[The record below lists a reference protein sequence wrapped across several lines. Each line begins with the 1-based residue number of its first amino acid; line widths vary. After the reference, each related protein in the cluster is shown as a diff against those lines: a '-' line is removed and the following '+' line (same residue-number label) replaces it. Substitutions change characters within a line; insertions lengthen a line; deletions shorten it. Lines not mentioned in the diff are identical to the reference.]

1 MVNEINI
8 QNTQQFIDLIN
19 NHPNDH
25 PLKTIGLLFAAA
37 INDWP
42 TQNQTNINEFVQEL
56 QNYFGTPLTKES
68 ILAKTTSFSDED
80 AWRKES
86 AASLL
91 ELLDLAETQYQEKNL
106 EQLIE
111 AIIKHYEEPS
121 KIADSVNLVEEF
133 GVYDEKLDLSGYQYP
148 NLDLFPPQLHP
159 LIEKINKQ
167 AAQYKLPLLLS
178 DEENL
183 TFQELYEHPN
193 LLLAGTIAS
202 GKTQF
207 IYNQL
212 VMWLYKFHPAQLKL
226 VICKS
231 KPIDYT
237 AFAKLEKHFIAAVP
251 GDQSPIIDYNKA
263 LPTIN
268 ALLIE
273 CEQRQELFQKA
284 GVKSITDYNNKFVHR
299 TLDPL
304 LGHRYLPDI
313 VIIMD
318 DLQTFL
324 DDDTIRS
331 LIVLTQKNLYTGIY
345 LLAVTSQIMARNIS
359 PQLRANF
366 SFRIGMKLM
375 SQNESKKILDR
386 IGAEKLTSSGQ
397 LVYERG
403 EKLTKGHQPY
413 FDYTYLSSICEYIGS
428 QRGYPSPYLLPE
440 YRFAENIPVLF
451 DPKDKDQFF
460 EEAARLIVMY
470 QQGSR
475 SLIQRKLKLGYNRSG
490 RIIDQLEAAGIIG
503 PFEGSKPREVL
514 FPDEYA
520 LEQYLEKLAANNNLE
535 YTPPNI
541 YNNSKKIINTP
552 IEPEL
557 SMKKIDDLKN
567 EPIYAENKPIVSKKN
582 KGKVFV
588 FLLIVVVILAF
599 FYWMGKQ

>member
-1 MVNEINI
+1 MADEINI
-8 QNTQQFIDLIN
+8 KNIQQLVDLMN
-19 NHPNDH
+19 NDPNDH
-25 PLKTIGLLFAAA
+25 PLKKMGLLFAAA
-37 INDWP
+37 MNDWP
-42 TQNQTNINEFVQEL
+42 THNQTNINEFIQEL
-56 QNYFGTPLTKES
+56 QNYFGTPITKDV
-68 ILAKTTSFSDED
+68 ILNKATSLSNDD

-86 AASLL
+86 ASSLL
-91 ELLDLAETQYQEKNL
+91 ELFDLAGTEYKGENL
-106 EQLIE
+106 EQLIQV
-111 AIIKHYEEPS
+111 IINYYEQPP
-121 KIADSVNLVEEF
+121 KIADPMMLVEQF
-133 GVYDEKLDLSGYQYP
+133 GVYDEKLDLSSYQYP
-148 NLDLFPPQLHP
+148 SLDLFPHQLQP
-159 LIEKINKQ
+159 LVEKINRQ

-178 DEENL
+178 GKENL

-226 VICKS
+226 VVCKS

-237 AFAKLEKHFIAAVP
+237 ACTKLEKHFIAALV
-251 GDQSPIIDYNKA
+251 GDQSPVIDHNKA

-304 LGHRYLPDI
+304 QGHRYLPDI
-313 VIIMD
+313 VLIMD

-366 SFRIGMKLM
+366 SLRIGMKLM

-403 EKLTKGHQPY
+403 EKLMKGHQPY
-413 FDYTYLSSICEYIGS
+413 LDYLYLSSICEYIGR
-428 QRGYPSPYLLPE
+428 QRGYPAPYLLPE
-440 YRFAENIPVLF
+440 YRFVENPPVIF
-451 DPKDKDQFF
+451 DPKDKDQLF
-460 EEAARLIVMY
+460 EDAARLIVMN
-470 QQGSR
+470 QQAST
-475 SLIQRKLKLGYNRSG
+475 SLIQRKLVISYNRAG
-490 RIIDQLEAAGIIG
+490 RIIDQLEAAGVVG

-520 LEQYLEKLAANNNLE
+520 LEQYLEKLGTNNNLE

-541 YNNSKKIINTP
+541 YNNSKKIIKTP
-552 IEPEL
+552 IKPAL
-557 SMKKIDDLKN
+557 SMNKIEDLKR
-567 EPIYAENKPIVSKKN
+567 ETIYTENKPIVSKKN
-582 KGKVFV
+582 TGKVFI
-588 FLLIVVVILAF
+588 FLFIVIVILALC
-599 FYWMGKQ
+599 YWIGKQ

>member
-1 MVNEINI
+1 MENDTNIENI
-8 QNTQQFIDLIN
+8 QQLIDLVN
-19 NHPNDH
+19 NDPNDH
-25 PLKTIGLLFAAA
+25 PLKKMGFLFAAA
-37 INDWP
+37 MNDWP
-42 TQNQTNINEFVQEL
+42 TQNQTNINEFIQEL
-56 QNYFGTPLTKES
+56 RCYFGTPITKDV
-68 ILAKTTSFSDED
+68 ILNKATSLSDED

-86 AASLL
+86 ASSLL

-106 EQLIE
+106 EHLIQV
-111 AIIKHYEEPS
+111 IIKYYEQPPT
-121 KIADSVNLVEEF
+121 IVDPIMLVGQF
-133 GVYDEKLDLSGYQYP
+133 GVNDEKLDLSGYQYP
-148 NLDLFPPQLHP
+148 SLDLFPPQLHP
-159 LIEKINKQ
+159 LIEKNNKQ
-167 AAQYKLPLLLS
+167 AAKYKLPLLLS

-251 GDQSPIIDYNKA
+251 GDQSPVIDHNNA

-313 VIIMD
+313 VLIMD

-324 DDDTIRS
+324 NDDTIRS

-345 LLAVTSQIMARNIS
+345 LLAVTSQIMAKNIS

-397 LVYERG
+397 LVYERA
-403 EKLTKGHQPY
+403 EKLIKGHQPY
-413 FDYTYLSSICEYIGS
+413 FDYTYLSSICEYIGR

-440 YRFAENIPVLF
+440 YRFVENPPVLF
-451 DPKDKDQFF
+451 DPKDRDQFF
-460 EEAARLIVMY
+460 VEAARLVVIY
-470 QQGSR
+470 QQGST

-520 LEQYLEKLAANNNLE
+520 LELYLEKLAASNNLE
-535 YTPPNI
+535 YTPSSL

-552 IEPEL
+552 IEPKL
-557 SMKKIDDLKN
+557 SMNKNDDLKN
-567 EPIYAENKPIVSKKN
+567 EPIYTENKPIVSKKN

-588 FLLIVVVILAF
+588 FLLIVIVILAF

>member
-1 MVNEINI
+1 MANEINI
-8 QNTQQFIDLIN
+8 KNIQQLIDLVN
-19 NHPNDH
+19 NDPNDH
-25 PLKTIGLLFAAA
+25 PLKKMGLLFAAA
-37 INDWP
+37 MNDWP
-42 TQNQTNINEFVQEL
+42 TQDQTNLNEFLQEL
-56 QNYFGTPLTKES
+56 CNYFGTPLTKAT
-68 ILAKTTSFSDED
+68 ILAKTTGLSDED

-86 AASLL
+86 ASSLL
-91 ELLDLAETQYQEKNL
+91 ELFDVAETQYQEKNL
-106 EQLIE
+106 EQLIG
-111 AIIKHYEEPS
+111 AIVKHYEEPP
-121 KIADSVNLVEEF
+121 KIADSINPVEQF
-133 GVYDEKLDLSGYQYP
+133 GVYDEKLDLPGYQYP
-148 NLDLFPPQLHP
+148 SLDLFPPQLHP

-212 VMWLYKFHPAQLKL
+212 VMWLYKFHPVQLKL

-237 AFAKLEKHFIAAVP
+237 AFTKLEKHFIAALA
-251 GDQSPIIDYNKA
+251 GDESPVIEQNNA

-268 ALLIE
+268 ALIIE
-273 CEQRQELFQKA
+273 CEQRQQLFQKA
-284 GVKSITDYNNKFVHR
+284 DVKSITDYNNKFVQR

-313 VIIMD
+313 VLIMD

-324 DDDTIRS
+324 NDDTIRS
-331 LIVLTQKNLYTGIY
+331 LIILTQKNLYTGIY
-345 LLAVTSQIMARNIS
+345 LLAVTSQIMAKNIS

-386 IGAEKLTSSGQ
+386 VGAEKLTSSGQ

-403 EKLTKGHQPY
+403 EKLIKGQQPY
-413 FDYTYLSSICEYIGS
+413 LDYLYLSSICEYIGS
-428 QRGYPSPYLLPE
+428 QRGYPSPYLLPQ
-440 YRFAENIPVLF
+440 YRFAEDPTALF
-451 DPKDKDQFF
+451 DPKDKDHLF
-460 EEAARLIVMY
+460 EEAARLVVMY
-470 QQGSR
+470 QQGST
-475 SLIQRKLKLGYNRSG
+475 SLIQRKLKLGYNRAG
-490 RIIDQLEAAGIIG
+490 RLMDQLEAAGVVG
-503 PFEGSKPREVL
+503 PFEGSKAREVL

-520 LEQYLEKLAANNNLE
+520 LEQYLEKLATHNNLE
-535 YTPPNI
+535 YTPPSL

-557 SMKKIDDLKN
+557 SMNKIDDLKHQSID
-567 EPIYAENKPIVSKKN
+567 PENIPIVSKKN
-582 KGKVFV
+582 KGKVFI
-588 FLLIVVVILAF
+588 FLLIVIVILAVC
-599 FYWMGKQ
+599 YWIGKL

>member
-1 MVNEINI
+1 VKNDTNI
-8 QNTQQFIDLIN
+8 VDLKQLIDLVN
-19 NHPNDH
+19 NDPNDH
-25 PLKTIGLLFAAA
+25 LLKKMGLLFLNAM
-37 INDWP
+37 NDWP
-42 TQNQTNINEFVQEL
+42 TQDQTNIGEFVKDL
-56 QNYFGTPLTKES
+56 RNYFGTPLIKEV
-68 ILAKTTSFSDED
+68 ILAKTTGLSDED

-86 AASLL
+86 ASSLL

-111 AIIKHYEEPS
+111 VMIKHYEEPP
-121 KIADSVNLVEEF
+121 KIADPINLVEQF

-148 NLDLFPPQLHP
+148 SLDLFPPQLHP

-167 AAQYKLPLLLS
+167 AAQYKLPVLLS
-178 DEENL
+178 GEENL

-237 AFAKLEKHFIAAVP
+237 AFTKLEKHFIAALA
-251 GDQSPIIDYNKA
+251 GDESPIIDRNKA
-263 LPTIN
+263 LSTIN

-304 LGHRYLPDI
+304 QGHRYLPDI
-313 VIIMD
+313 VLVMD
-318 DLQTFL
+318 DPQTFL

-331 LIVLTQKNLYTGIY
+331 LIVLTQKNLHTGIY

-366 SFRIGMKLM
+366 SLRIGMKLM

-403 EKLTKGHQPY
+403 EKLIRGHQPY
-413 FDYTYLSSICEYIGS
+413 LDYTYLSSICEYIGS
-428 QRGYPSPYLLPE
+428 QKGYPSPYLLTE
-440 YRFAENIPVLF
+440 YRFAENPPALF
-451 DPKDKDQFF
+451 DPKDKDQLF
-460 EEAARLIVMY
+460 EEAARLVVMY
-470 QQGSR
+470 QQGST
-475 SLIQRKLKLGYNRSG
+475 SLIQRKLKLGYNRAG
-490 RIIDQLEAAGIIG
+490 RLMDQLEAAGVVG
-503 PFEGSKPREVL
+503 PFEGSKAREVL
-514 FPDEYA
+514 FPGEYA
-520 LEQYLEKLAANNNLE
+520 LEQYLEILATHNNLE
-535 YTPPNI
+535 YTPPSL
-541 YNNSKKIINTP
+541 YKDSKKNINSF

-557 SMKKIDDLKN
+557 SMNKN
-567 EPIYAENKPIVSKKN
+567 DNLEPEPIYPENKPIFSKKN
-582 KGKVFV
+582 KNKVFILL
-588 FLLIVVVILAF
+588 FLVIVILTF
-599 FYWMGKQ
+599 FYWINKL

>member
-1 MVNEINI
+1 MGNERNI
-8 QNTQQFIDLIN
+8 EDLQQLVHLIN
-19 NHPNDH
+19 NDPNDH
-25 PLKTIGLLFAAA
+25 PLKKMGLLFAAA
-37 INDWP
+37 MNDWP
-42 TQNQTNINEFVQEL
+42 TQNQCNINEFIQEL
-56 QNYFGTPLTKES
+56 RCYFGTPITKDV
-68 ILAKTTSFSDED
+68 ILNKATSLSNED

-91 ELLDLAETQYQEKNL
+91 EFFDLAETQYLEKNL

-111 AIIKHYEEPS
+111 VMIKHYQEPP
-121 KIADSVNLVEEF
+121 KITDPINLVEEF

-148 NLDLFPPQLHP
+148 SLDLFPPQLHP

-183 TFQELYEHPN
+183 TFQELYERPN
-193 LLLAGTIAS
+193 VLLAGTIAS

-251 GDQSPIIDYNKA
+251 GDQSPVIDQNNA
-263 LPTIN
+263 LPKIN
-268 ALLIE
+268 ALIIE

-284 GVKSITDYNNKFVHR
+284 GVKSVTDYNNKFVHR

-304 LGHRYLPDI
+304 LGHHYLPDI
-313 VIIMD
+313 VLIMD
-318 DLQTFL
+318 DLHTFL
-324 DDDTIRS
+324 NDDTIRS
-331 LIVLTQKNLYTGIY
+331 LIALTQKNLYTGIY

-375 SQNESKKILDR
+375 SQNESKKLLER

-403 EKLTKGHQPY
+403 EKLIKGHQPY
-413 FDYTYLSSICEYIGS
+413 LDYLYLSSICEYIGS

-440 YRFAENIPVLF
+440 YRFVENPPVIF

-470 QQGSR
+470 QQGST
-475 SLIQRKLKLGYNRSG
+475 SLIQRKLKLGYNRAG

-514 FPDEYA
+514 FPDEYG

-557 SMKKIDDLKN
+557 SMNKNDDLKR
-567 EPIYAENKPIVSKKN
+567 EPIYTENKPIVSKKN

-588 FLLIVVVILAF
+588 FLLIVIVMLTF

>member
-1 MVNEINI
+1 MKNDTNI
-8 QNTQQFIDLIN
+8 VDLKQLIDLVN
-19 NHPNDH
+19 NDPNDH
-25 PLKTIGLLFAAA
+25 LLKKMGLLFLNAM
-37 INDWP
+37 NDWP
-42 TQNQTNINEFVQEL
+42 TQDQTNIGEFVKDL
-56 QNYFGTPLTKES
+56 RNYFGTPLIKEV
-68 ILAKTTSFSDED
+68 ILAKTTGLSDED

-86 AASLL
+86 ASSLL

-111 AIIKHYEEPS
+111 VMIKHYEEPP
-121 KIADSVNLVEEF
+121 KIADPINLVEQF

-148 NLDLFPPQLHP
+148 SLDLFPPQLHP

-167 AAQYKLPLLLS
+167 AAQYKLPVLLS
-178 DEENL
+178 GEENL

-237 AFAKLEKHFIAAVP
+237 AFTKLEKHFIAALA
-251 GDQSPIIDYNKA
+251 GDESPIIDRNKA
-263 LPTIN
+263 LSTIN

-304 LGHRYLPDI
+304 QGHRYLPDI
-313 VIIMD
+313 VLVMD
-318 DLQTFL
+318 DPQTFL

-331 LIVLTQKNLYTGIY
+331 LIVLTQKNLHTGIY

-366 SFRIGMKLM
+366 SLRIGMKLM

-403 EKLTKGHQPY
+403 EKLIRGHQPY
-413 FDYTYLSSICEYIGS
+413 LDYTYLSSICEYIGS
-428 QRGYPSPYLLPE
+428 QKGYPSPYLLTE
-440 YRFAENIPVLF
+440 YRFAENPPALF
-451 DPKDKDQFF
+451 DPKDKDQLF
-460 EEAARLIVMY
+460 EEAARLVVMY
-470 QQGSR
+470 QQGST
-475 SLIQRKLKLGYNRSG
+475 SLIQRKLKLGYNRAG
-490 RIIDQLEAAGIIG
+490 RLMDQLEAAGVVG
-503 PFEGSKPREVL
+503 PFEGSKAREVL
-514 FPDEYA
+514 FPGEYA
-520 LEQYLEKLAANNNLE
+520 LEQYLEILATHNNLE
-535 YTPPNI
+535 YTPPSL
-541 YNNSKKIINTP
+541 YKDSKKNINSF

-557 SMKKIDDLKN
+557 SMNKN
-567 EPIYAENKPIVSKKN
+567 DNLEPEPIYPENKPIFSKKN
-582 KGKVFV
+582 KNKVFILL
-588 FLLIVVVILAF
+588 FLVIVILTF
-599 FYWMGKQ
+599 FYWINKL

>member
-1 MVNEINI
+1 MANEINI
-8 QNTQQFIDLIN
+8 ENIQQLIDLVN
-19 NHPNDH
+19 NDANDH
-25 PLKTIGLLFAAA
+25 LLKKMGLLFVDAM
-37 INDWP
+37 NDWP
-42 TQNQTNINEFVQEL
+42 THNLNNINKFVQEL
-56 QNYFGTPLTKES
+56 HNYFGAPLTKES
-68 ILAKTTSFSDED
+68 ILAKTTSLSDKD

-86 AASLL
+86 ASSLL

-106 EQLIE
+106 EQLLR
-111 AIIKHYEEPS
+111 AIIKHYEEPA
-121 KIADSVNLVEEF
+121 KIADSNNLVEQF
-133 GVYDEKLDLSGYQYP
+133 GLYNEKLDLSGYQYP
-148 NLDLFPPQLHP
+148 SLDLFPRQLHP
-159 LIEKINKQ
+159 LIKKINIQ

-212 VMWLYKFHPAQLKL
+212 IMWLYKFHPAQLKL
-226 VICKS
+226 VIYKS

-237 AFAKLEKHFIAAVP
+237 AFAKLEKHFIAALAN
-251 GDQSPIIDYNKA
+251 DQSPIIDHNKT

-304 LGHRYLPDI
+304 QGHRYLPDI
-313 VIIMD
+313 VLIMD

-359 PQLRANF
+359 TQLRANF
-366 SFRIGMKLM
+366 SLRIGMKLM

-403 EKLTKGHQPY
+403 EKLIKGHQPY
-413 FDYTYLSSICEYIGS
+413 LDYTYLSSICEYIGR
-428 QRGYPSPYLLPE
+428 QQGYPSPYLLPE
-440 YRFAENIPVLF
+440 YRFAENPPALF
-451 DPKDKDQFF
+451 DPKDKDQLF

-470 QQGSR
+470 QQGST
-475 SLIQRKLKLGYNRSG
+475 SLIQRKLKLGYNRAG
-490 RIIDQLEAAGIIG
+490 RIIDQLEAVGIIG

-520 LEQYLEKLAANNNLE
+520 LELYLEKLVANNNLE

-552 IEPEL
+552 IKPES
-557 SMKKIDDLKN
+557 SMNKNDDLKR
-567 EPIYAENKPIVSKKN
+567 ETIYNENKPIVSKKS
-582 KGKVFV
+582 KGKVLV
-588 FLLIVVVILAF
+588 FLLIFIVMLAF

>member
-1 MVNEINI
+1 MENDTSIENI
-8 QNTQQFIDLIN
+8 QQLIDLVN
-19 NHPNDH
+19 NDPKDH
-25 PLKTIGLLFAAA
+25 PLKKMGVLFAAA
-37 INDWP
+37 MNDWP

-56 QNYFGTPLTKES
+56 QNYFGTPVTKD
-68 ILAKTTSFSDED
+68 IIFNKATSLSDED

-91 ELLDLAETQYQEKNL
+91 EFFDLAETQYQEKNL

-111 AIIKHYEEPS
+111 AIIKYYQEPS
-121 KIADSVNLVEEF
+121 KIADPINLVEQF
-133 GVYDEKLDLSGYQYP
+133 GLYDEKLDLSGYQYP
-148 NLDLFPPQLHP
+148 SLDLFPPQLHP

-167 AAQYKLPLLLS
+167 AAEYKLPVLLNG
-178 DEENL
+178 EENL

-212 VMWLYKFHPAQLKL
+212 VMWLYKFHPAQLKM

-237 AFAKLEKHFIAAVP
+237 AFTKLEKHFIAAVP
-251 GDQSPIIDYNKA
+251 GDQSPVIDHNKA

-313 VIIMD
+313 VLIMD

-403 EKLTKGHQPY
+403 EKLIKGHQPY
-413 FDYTYLSSICEYIGS
+413 LDYLYLSSICEYIGS

-470 QQGSR
+470 QQGST
-475 SLIQRKLKLGYNRSG
+475 SLIQRKLKLGYNRAG

-541 YNNSKKIINTP
+541 YNNSKKIINTL

-557 SMKKIDDLKN
+557 SMKKIDDLKR
-567 EPIYAENKPIVSKKN
+567 EPIYTENKPIVSKKN

>member
-1 MVNEINI
+1 MANKINI
-8 QNTQQFIDLIN
+8 ENIQQLIDLVN
-19 NHPNDH
+19 NDPKDH
-25 PLKTIGLLFAAA
+25 PLKKMGLLFAAA
-37 INDWP
+37 MNDWP
-42 TQNQTNINEFVQEL
+42 TQNKTNINEFVEEVR
-56 QNYFGTPLTKES
+56 NYFGTPLIKEI
-68 ILAKTTSFSDED
+68 ILNKSTSETDVD

-86 AASLL
+86 ASSLL

-106 EQLIE
+106 EQLIQV
-111 AIIKHYEEPS
+111 IIKYYEQPPT
-121 KIADSVNLVEEF
+121 IVDPIMLVEQF

-148 NLDLFPPQLHP
+148 SLDLFPPQLHP

-167 AAQYKLPLLLS
+167 AAEYKLPVLLNG
-178 DEENL
+178 EENL

-237 AFAKLEKHFIAAVP
+237 AFAKLEKHFIAALAS
-251 GDQSPIIDYNKA
+251 DQSPIIDYNKA

-268 ALLIE
+268 ALIIE

-299 TLDPL
+299 SIDPL
-304 LGHRYLPDI
+304 LGHRFLPDI
-313 VIIMD
+313 VLIMD

-324 DDDTIRS
+324 NDDTIRS

-345 LLAVTSQIMARNIS
+345 LLAVTSQIMVRNIS

-403 EKLTKGHQPY
+403 EKLIKGHQPY
-413 FDYTYLSSICEYIGS
+413 LDYTYLSSICEYIGS

-440 YRFAENIPVLF
+440 YRFVENPPVIF

-470 QQGSR
+470 QQGST
-475 SLIQRKLKLGYNRSG
+475 SLIQRKLKLGYNRAG
-490 RIIDQLEAAGIIG
+490 RIIAQLEAAGIIG

-520 LEQYLEKLAANNNLE
+520 LELYLEKLAANNNLE
-535 YTPPNI
+535 YTPPSL

-567 EPIYAENKPIVSKKN
+567 EPIYTENKPIVSKKN

-588 FLLIVVVILAF
+588 FLLIVIVMLAF

>member
-1 MVNEINI
+1 MANEINI
-8 QNTQQFIDLIN
+8 ENIQHLIDLVN
-19 NHPNDH
+19 NDPNDH
-25 PLKTIGLLFAAA
+25 PLKKMGLLFAAA
-37 INDWP
+37 MNDWP
-42 TQNQTNINEFVQEL
+42 THNQTNINEFIQEL
-56 QNYFGTPLTKES
+56 QNYFGTPITKDV
-68 ILAKTTSFSDED
+68 ILNKATSLSNDD

-86 AASLL
+86 ASSLL
-91 ELLDLAETQYQEKNL
+91 ELFDLAGTEYKGENL
-106 EQLIE
+106 EQLIQVVIKYYE
-111 AIIKHYEEPS
+111 QPPIIVDP
-121 KIADSVNLVEEF
+121 IMLVEQF
-133 GVYDEKLDLSGYQYP
+133 GVYDEKLDLSSYQYP
-148 NLDLFPPQLHP
+148 GLDLFPHQLKP

-167 AAQYKLPLLLS
+167 AVQYKLPLLLS
-178 DEENL
+178 GEENP

-237 AFAKLEKHFIAAVP
+237 ACTKLEKHFIAALAS
-251 GDQSPIIDYNKA
+251 DQSPIIAHNTA

-284 GVKSITDYNNKFVHR
+284 GVKSIIDYNNKFVHR

-313 VIIMD
+313 VLIMD

-324 DDDTIRS
+324 DDDTIKS

-345 LLAVTSQIMARNIS
+345 LLVVTSQIMSRNFS

-366 SFRIGMKLM
+366 SLRIGMKLM

-386 IGAEKLTSSGQ
+386 IGAEKLTNSGQ

-403 EKLTKGHQPY
+403 EKLIKGQQPY
-413 FDYTYLSSICEYIGS
+413 LDYFYLSSICEYIGC

-440 YRFAENIPVLF
+440 YRFDPNPPVLF
-451 DPKDKDQFF
+451 DSKDKDQLF
-460 EEAARLIVMY
+460 EEAARLVVMH
-470 QQGSR
+470 QQGST
-475 SLIQRKLKLGYNRSG
+475 SLIQRKLKLGYNRAG
-490 RIIDQLEAAGIIG
+490 RLMDQLEAAGVVG
-503 PFEGSKPREVL
+503 PFEGSKAREVL
-514 FPDEYA
+514 FSDEYA
-520 LEQYLEKLAANNNLE
+520 LEQFLEAFPKDNNQDHTHPIASNSLKSDLNKSIETDIYKFKNDEFKSNTANS
-535 YTPPNI
+535 
-541 YNNSKKIINTP
+541 NSKSAP
-552 IEPEL
+552 
-557 SMKKIDDLKN
+557 SSKN
-567 EPIYAENKPIVSKKN
+567 HNIL
-582 KGKVFV
+582 VFV
-588 FLLIVVVILAF
+588 IILVIAVAF
-599 FYWMGKQ
+599 FYWMSKL

>member
-8 QNTQQFIDLIN
+8 ENIQQLFDLIN
-19 NHPNDH
+19 NDPNDH
-25 PLKTIGLLFAAA
+25 PLKNMGLLFAAA
-37 INDWP
+37 MNDWP

-68 ILAKTTSFSDED
+68 ILAKTTGLSDED

-86 AASLL
+86 ASSLL
-91 ELLDLAETQYQEKNL
+91 ELFDVAETQYQEKNL
-106 EQLIE
+106 EQLIG
-111 AIIKHYEEPS
+111 AIIKHYEEPP
-121 KIADSVNLVEEF
+121 KIADPINLVEQF

-148 NLDLFPPQLHP
+148 SLDLFPPKLHP

-167 AAQYKLPLLLS
+167 AAHYKLPLLLS
-178 DEENL
+178 NEENV
-183 TFQELYEHPN
+183 TFQDLYETPN

-212 VMWLYKFHPAQLKL
+212 VMWLYKFHPAQLNM

-237 AFAKLEKHFIAAVP
+237 AFAKLEKHFIAALP
-251 GDQSPIIDYNKA
+251 GDQSPVIDHNKA
-263 LPTIN
+263 PSTIN

-284 GVKSITDYNNKFVHR
+284 GVKSISDYNNKFVHR
-299 TLDPL
+299 ILDPL
-304 LGHRYLPDI
+304 QGHRYLPDI
-313 VIIMD
+313 ILIMD

-324 DDDTIRS
+324 DDDTIKS

-366 SFRIGMKLM
+366 SLRIGMKLM

-403 EKLTKGHQPY
+403 EKLIRGHHPY
-413 FDYTYLSSICEYIGS
+413 LDYTYLSSICEYIGS
-428 QRGYPSPYLLPE
+428 QKGYPSPYLLPE
-440 YRFAENIPVLF
+440 YRFAENPPALF

-470 QQGSR
+470 QQGST
-475 SLIQRKLKLGYNRSG
+475 SLIQRKLKLGYNRAG

-503 PFEGSKPREVL
+503 PFEGSKAREVL

-520 LEQYLEKLAANNNLE
+520 LEQYLEKLATHNNLE
-535 YTPPNI
+535 YTPPSL
-541 YNNSKKIINTP
+541 YNNSKKNKNSS

-557 SMKKIDDLKN
+557 SINKIDDLER
-567 EPIYAENKPIVSKKN
+567 EPIYPENKPIVSKNN
-582 KGKVFV
+582 KGKVFI
-588 FLLIVVVILAF
+588 LLFIIITILAF
-599 FYWMGKQ
+599 CYWMGKL